1 MEGLS
6 SPPRRVLLPFEVKGS
21 ENLAKLDSKPHFRP
35 MILCV
40 RRILGFGLKKEKK
53 KIREKEKN
61 KEGKYFLF
69 LLSFGVVGLDSML
82 RSLFLIRL

>member
-21 ENLAKLDSKPHFRP
+21 ENLAKLDPKPHFTP

-40 RRILGFGLKKEKK
+40 RRILGFGLKKKEDKERK
-53 KIREKEKN
+53 SKIRKGN
-61 KEGKYFLF
+61 I
-69 LLSFGVVGLDSML
+69 SFPFIL
-82 RSLFLIRL
+82 